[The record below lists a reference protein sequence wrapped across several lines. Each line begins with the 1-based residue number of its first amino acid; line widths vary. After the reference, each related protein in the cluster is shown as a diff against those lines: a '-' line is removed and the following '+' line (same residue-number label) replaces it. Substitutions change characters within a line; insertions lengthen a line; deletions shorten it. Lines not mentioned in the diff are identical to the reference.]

1 MNPLLFLLC
10 YNKKKA
16 KVLIVV
22 MTEIKRSFNDLL
34 NGSDRHK
41 LQYRIIDY
49 VIIVLIISN
58 VAAVMIEPSVRDPN
72 LLYFLRIFE
81 FVSVIAFTV
90 EYLLRVWV
98 ADLNQ
103 PQKGK
108 LLTRIAFIVTPMAL
122 IDLAAILPFY
132 IPLIIT
138 MDLRVLRMLR
148 IFRLLRIFKTN
159 RYTSALST
167 VFRVIKNKADQLLSS
182 LFVVIVLMIISSVM
196 MYNVESIAQPDLFI
210 SVFDALWWSVAT
222 LTTIGYGDIFPI
234 TALGRIFA
242 AVIAVLGIGIV
253 AIPTGIIASGFTELV
268 QKNEHMKCP
277 HCGKDI

>member
-268 QKNEHMKCP
+268 QKNEHKKCP
-277 HCGKDI
+277 HCGEDI